1 VGIYQTLAELE
12 SRGGAAVLATV
23 IRTQGA
29 VPRRAGSKMIIF
41 PDGCIEGTIGGGEME
56 SRVVAEAL
64 ESLRDGE
71 TRSIVYAFRDPEKGD
86 VGICGGE
93 AEVFI
98 EPIKANETLVVAGG
112 GHVGKAI
119 VHLAK
124 WLGFRVIVTDDREDF
139 ATPEHH
145 PDADEYFSC
154 SLKEL
159 PDIVDIHESTY
170 LVLTTRGVDVDIEG
184 LPTLLETSAAYIGVI
199 GSRRRWET
207 TAQALRERGVAD
219 VKIARVTSP
228 IGLELNAETPE
239 EIAVSVLAQIIMLR
253 HGGTGERMAYSPKNP
268 RKGKGR

>member
-1 VGIYQTLAELE
+1 MGIFQTLAELE
-12 SRGGAAVLATV
+12 TRGGVAALATV

-41 PDGCIEGTIGGGEME
+41 PDGRIEGTIGGGEME
-56 SRVVAEAL
+56 NRVIAEAV
-64 ESLRDGE
+64 ESLGDGVAR
-71 TRSIVYAFRDPEKGD
+71 TIVYAFRDPEKGD
-86 VGICGGE
+86 VGVCGGE

-98 EPIKANETLVVAGG
+98 EPIKANETVVVAGG

-124 WLGFRVIVTDDREDF
+124 WLGFRVVVADDRADF
-139 ATPEHH
+139 ATAENL
-145 PDADEYFSC
+145 PDADAHFSC

-159 PDIVDIHESTY
+159 PEHVDIHENTY
-170 LVLTTRGVDVDIEG
+170 LVLTTRGVDVDVEG

-199 GSRRRWET
+199 GSRRRWQT
-207 TAQALRERGVAD
+207 TVNTLRQQGVAEE
-219 VKIARVTSP
+219 KIARVTSP

-253 HGGTGERMAYSPKNP
+253 RGGTGEIMSYSPKPP
-268 RKGKGR
+268 RNKKDR

>member
-1 VGIYQTLAELE
+1 MGIYQTLAELE
-12 SRGGAAVLATV
+12 NRGGIAALATV

-41 PDGCIEGTIGGGEME
+41 PDGRIEGTIGGGEME
-56 SRVVAEAL
+56 NRVVAEAL
-64 ESLRDGE
+64 ESLEKGVAR
-71 TRSIVYAFRDPEKGD
+71 TIVYSFRDPEKGD
-86 VGICGGE
+86 VGVCGGE

-98 EPIKANETLVVAGG
+98 EPIKANETIVVAGG

-124 WLGFRVIVTDDREDF
+124 WLGFRVVVADDREGF
-139 ATPEHH
+139 ATQENL
-145 PDADEYFSC
+145 PDADAHYSC

-159 PDIVDIHESTY
+159 PEHVDIHGDTY
-170 LVLTTRGVDVDIEG
+170 LVLTTRGVDVDVDG
-184 LPTLLETSAAYIGVI
+184 LPALLETSAAYIGVI

-207 TAQALRERGVAD
+207 TVKTLLEKGVPED
-219 VKIARVTSP
+219 KIARVTSP

-253 HGGTGERMAYSPKNP
+253 RGGTGEKMAHSPKHP
-268 RKGKGR
+268 RKRKGR

>member
-1 VGIYQTLAELE
+1 MSIYQTLAELE
-12 SRGGAAVLATV
+12 SRGGAAALATV

-29 VPRRAGSKMIIF
+29 VPRRAGSKMIVF
-41 PDGCIEGTIGGGEME
+41 PDGRIEGTIGGGEME

-64 ESLRDGE
+64 ESLKDGD
-71 TRSIVYAFRDPEKGD
+71 TRTIVYAFRDPEKGD

-119 VHLAK
+119 AHLAK
-124 WLGFRVIVTDDREDF
+124 WLGFRVVVADDRADF
-139 ATPEHH
+139 ATPELH
-145 PDADEYFSC
+145 PDADELFSC

-159 PDIVDIHESTY
+159 PEHVDIHESTY
-170 LVLTTRGVDVDIEG
+170 LVLTTRGVDVDVEG
-184 LPTLLETSAAYIGVI
+184 IPTLLETSAAYIGVI

-207 TAQALRERGVAD
+207 TVAALRERGVTKD
-219 VKIARVTSP
+219 KIARVTSP

-253 HGGTGERMAYSPKNP
+253 HGGTGERMAHSPKRP
-268 RKGKGR
+268 RKGKAK

>member
-1 VGIYQTLAELE
+1 MGIYQTLAELE
-12 SRGGAAVLATV
+12 SRGGAAALATV

-29 VPRRAGSKMIIF
+29 VPRRAGSKMIVF
-41 PDGCIEGTIGGGEME
+41 PDGRIDGTIGGGEME

-64 ESLRDGE
+64 ESLKDGD

-124 WLGFRVIVTDDREDF
+124 WLGFRVIVADDRVDF
-139 ATPEHH
+139 ATPENH
-145 PDADEYFSC
+145 PDADVHFSC

-159 PDIVDIHESTY
+159 PEHVDIHESTY
-170 LVLTTRGVDVDIEG
+170 LVLTTRGVDVDVEG

-207 TAQALRERGVAD
+207 TVKGLRERGVPED
-219 VKIARVTSP
+219 KIARVTSP
-228 IGLELNAETPE
+228 IGLELHAETPE

-253 HGGTGERMAYSPKNP
+253 HGGTGERMAYSPKSP
-268 RKGKGR
+268 RKGKDR

>member
-1 VGIYQTLAELE
+1 MGIYQTLAELE
-12 SRGGAAVLATV
+12 NRGGAAALATV

-41 PDGCIEGTIGGGEME
+41 PDGRIDGTIGGGEME
-56 SRVVAEAL
+56 SRVIAEAL
-64 ESLRDGE
+64 ESLGE
-71 TRSIVYAFRDPEKGD
+71 GVTRTIVYSFRDPEKGD
-86 VGICGGE
+86 VGVCGGE
-93 AEVFI
+93 VEVFI
-98 EPIKANETLVVAGG
+98 EPIKANETIVIAGG

-124 WLGFRVIVTDDREDF
+124 WLGFRVVVADDRTDF
-139 ATPEHH
+139 ATPENL
-145 PDADEYFSC
+145 PDADAHFAC

-159 PDIVDIHESTY
+159 PEHVDIHGDTY
-170 LVLTTRGVDVDIEG
+170 LVLTTRGVDVDVDG
-184 LPTLLETSAAYIGVI
+184 LPALLETSAAYIGVI

-207 TAQALRERGVAD
+207 TVKALLEQGVPED
-219 VKIARVTSP
+219 KIARVTSP

-253 HGGTGERMAYSPKNP
+253 RGGTGETMAYSPKGP